1 MSDVVDVAWC
11 FRKKKEKQMKPA
23 ILVRYRFICERK
35 RLKRLK
41 KRIEGHKVS

>member
-1 MSDVVDVAWC
+1 MLLMLPGVSVN
-11 FRKKKEKQMKPA
+11 KKEKQMKPA